1 MSSNTYTDFLVFTT
15 GIRSEVNTQP
25 IDLFSNG
32 TEVVIVI
39 SQSHA
44 NNVDTS
50 QETWSCDYIGP
61 VSTMISDY
69 VPKMA
74 YFFDDGLARSN
85 TIPNGTEFSKLM
97 SKLYMVAD
105 PITLQDLASRGVR
118 GYSWSIEEY
127 QQAPVG
133 ADPIEY
139 DYFSTK
145 RMGYVFGGEEDVIN
159 MIQQSL
165 IIRQKANNHVWAGRP
180 WLAVSGDF

>member
-50 QETWSCDYIGP
+50 QEIWSCDYIGP
-61 VSTMISDY
+61 VSSMFSDY

-74 YFFDDGLARSN
+74 YFFDDGLARST
-85 TIPNGTEFSKLM
+85 TINNGENFAKLM

-105 PITLQDLASRGVR
+105 PITLQDLASRGIR

-127 QQAPVG
+127 QQVPIG
-133 ADPIEY
+133 PQPIEY
-139 DYFSTK
+139 EYFSTK
-145 RMGYVFGGEEDVIN
+145 RVGFLFGSEQDVIN

-165 IIRQKANNHVWAGRP
+165 IIRERAGNHVWAGRP
-180 WLAVSGDF
+180 WLAVSEIF